1 MTIIESVREFIKK
14 CPYLDEFAK
23 SINVE
28 FLGEE
33 FTSYTLETVPSETVI
48 KRFINGDSI
57 KQFIFIFASRECY
70 GSDVMQNI
78 ENSQFY
84 EQFADWIYREN
95 LSGNLPALSGNKEA
109 MSLEVSTPG
118 YPVQTSIDTAQY
130 QIQLKLKYFE
140 KGEM

>member
-1 MTIIESVREFIKK
+1 MTLVESVREFIKK

-33 FTSYTLETVPSETVI
+33 FTSYTLETVPSEAVI

-95 LSGNLPALSGNKEA
+95 LSGNLPTLSGNKEA

-118 YPVQTSIDTAQY
+118 YLVQTSIDTAQY

>member
-1 MTIIESVREFIKK
+1 MTIIESIREFIKK
-14 CPYLDEFAK
+14 CPCLNEFAK

-28 FLGEE
+28 FLAEE

-95 LSGNLPALSGNKEA
+95 LSGNLPTLSGNKEA

>member
-1 MTIIESVREFIKK
+1 MN
-14 CPYLDEFAK
+14 EFAK

-28 FLGEE
+28 FLAEE

-95 LSGNLPALSGNKEA
+95 LSGNLPTLSGNKEA

-118 YPVQTSIDTAQY
+118 YLVQTSIDTAQY

>member
-1 MTIIESVREFIKK
+1 MTIVESVREFIKK
-14 CPYLDEFAK
+14 CPHLDEFAK

-28 FLGEE
+28 FLAEE
-33 FTSYTLETVPSETVI
+33 FTSYTIETVPVETIV
-48 KRFINGDSI
+48 KKFVNGDAI
-57 KQFIFIFASRECY
+57 KQFVFIFASRESY

-95 LSGNLPALSGNKEA
+95 LNGNLPVLDGNKES
-109 MSLEVSTPG
+109 MSLEVSTTG

-140 KGEM
+140 KGEI

>member
-1 MTIIESVREFIKK
+1 MTLVESVREFIKK

-48 KRFINGDSI
+48 KRFVNGDSI

-95 LSGNLPALSGNKEA
+95 LSGNLPTLSGNKEA

-118 YPVQTSIDTAQY
+118 YLVQTSIDTAQY

>member
-1 MTIIESVREFIKK
+1 MTLVGSVREFIKK

-95 LSGNLPALSGNKEA
+95 LNGNLPVLSGDKEA
-109 MSLEVSTPG
+109 MSLEVSTLG
-118 YPVQTSIDTAQY
+118 YPVQTGIDTAQY

>member
-1 MTIIESVREFIKK
+1 MTIVESVREFIKK

-57 KQFIFIFASRECY
+57 KQFIFIFASRECF

-95 LSGNLPALSGNKEA
+95 LSGNLPTLSGNKEA

-118 YPVQTSIDTAQY
+118 YLVQTSIDTAQY